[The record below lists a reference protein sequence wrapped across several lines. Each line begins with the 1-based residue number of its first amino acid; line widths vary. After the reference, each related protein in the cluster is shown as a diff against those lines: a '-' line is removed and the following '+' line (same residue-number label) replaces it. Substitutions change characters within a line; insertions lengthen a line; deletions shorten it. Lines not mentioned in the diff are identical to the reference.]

1 MPKPL
6 LFQQI
11 SPADEAQAALTKRHL
26 GALAEA
32 LPAYFLAL
40 RAETDAALAPVLPP
54 AAGKPYPYGRCE
66 EITRDLYN
74 RLVKRL
80 ERPAGEV
87 ELALKGF
94 IGKGGVFRSVWG
106 VLRVPKA

>member
-1 MPKPL
+1 MPMPL

-11 SPADEAQAALTKRHL
+11 SPADEAQAALTRHHL
-26 GALAEA
+26 GVLAEA

-40 RAETDAALAPVLPP
+40 RAETDSALSPVLPS

-66 EITRDLYN
+66 EITRDLHN

-80 ERPAGEV
+80 ERPAR
-87 ELALKGF
+87 A
-94 IGKGGVFRSVWG
+94 IGRS
-106 VLRVPKA
+106 L